1 MLLIYCT
8 TGIVINNI
16 WVWGGRTP
24 RVFWKVL
31 HQKKNQCKDYK
42 NNLKFGGLWIRLK
55 CRQSHWSISVSK
67 TGGVRHSDKQYGLN
81 CTTLGAGKF
90 WPRI

>member
-31 HQKKNQCKDYK
+31 HQKKINVK
-42 NNLKFGGLWIRLK
+42 ITR
-55 CRQSHWSISVSK
+55 
-67 TGGVRHSDKQYGLN
+67 
-81 CTTLGAGKF
+81 TTLSLVGFGSG
-90 WPRI
+90 